1 MLTTGLLLL
10 IIAALLAPIWTV
22 RYVPLGDY
30 PNHLASAFV
39 LAHLNDAR
47 FSFHSFYGADW
58 NSYPY
63 LMMTGILYLLQKV
76 VSIDLA
82 GRLLLSLC
90 VLAVPAAAWL
100 FLREANPGAEM
111 LAFWTLLT
119 AQNYYFFLTG
129 MWQLPAWP

>member
-1 MLTTGLLLL
+1 
-10 IIAALLAPIWTV
+10 
-22 RYVPLGDY
+22 
-30 PNHLASAFV
+30 
-39 LAHLNDAR
+39 
-47 FSFHSFYGADW
+47 
-58 NSYPY
+58 
-63 LMMTGILYLLQKV
+63 MMTGILYLLQKV

-100 FLREANPGAEM
+100 FLLEANPGAEM

-129 MWQLPAWP
+129 MLNMQLSLALCLVVLAAWVRWLKNPRVISWCLLLVAVNAADFSDPFCFAISGLAPAAPNLG